1 MEVHPTDRPSPG
13 YSNEPKAIA
22 HIRVASGVRTRVRR
36 IGFSRAG
43 PWAKLMK
50 PMLPADTFLNLGP
63 ALGFSL
69 YSQVPSVSAIFS
81 LYTSFSAIT
90 MLFRTILNEV
100 VPERIREYVALK
112 VVDFFSSYFQSNFT
126 VVIEER
132 WEFAENQTFRA
143 AEVYLPTRLAGLSTS
158 ELLVGSSDLKNPAA
172 EPKFG
177 IPVNT
182 KIIDELEGI
191 RFEWTLHSVETKKYC
206 REKRCG
212 EEKIIIFTTN
222 HKEKLDPTL
231 LRPGRMDVH
240 ILMDNCTP
248 FVFKKLVALYLKIN
262 EYVLF
267 DPIEKL
273 VLEVSATPAEV
284 TQQLMASKDADI
296 AFKGLLEFLETKKI
310 KKEEDSK
317 VEEAA
322 PPLVKSF
329 PTPLHFQL
337 QNGVMARITPFME

>member
-1 MEVHPTDRPSPG
+1 
-13 YSNEPKAIA
+13 
-22 HIRVASGVRTRVRR
+22 
-36 IGFSRAG
+36 
-43 PWAKLMK
+43 
-50 PMLPADTFLNLGP
+50 
-63 ALGFSL
+63 
-69 YSQVPSVSAIFS
+69 
-81 LYTSFSAIT
+81 

-100 VPERIREYVALK
+100 VPKRIREYVALK

-126 VVIEER
+126 FVIEEQ
-132 WEFAENQTFRA
+132 WEFADNQTFRA

-182 KIIDELEGI
+182 KIIDEFEGI
-191 RFEWTLHSVETKKYC
+191 RLEWTLHSVETKKYC
-206 REKRCG
+206 REKRFFSSGQISLSGLLNFVDGLWSSCG

-262 EYVLF
+262 EHVMF

-284 TQQLMASKDADI
+284 TQQLMANKDADI

-322 PPLVKSF
+322 PALV
-329 PTPLHFQL
+329 
-337 QNGVMARITPFME
+337 

>member
-1 MEVHPTDRPSPG
+1 
-13 YSNEPKAIA
+13 
-22 HIRVASGVRTRVRR
+22 
-36 IGFSRAG
+36 
-43 PWAKLMK
+43 
-50 PMLPADTFLNLGP
+50 
-63 ALGFSL
+63 
-69 YSQVPSVSAIFS
+69 
-81 LYTSFSAIT
+81 

-206 REKRCG
+206 REKR
-212 EEKIIIFTTN
+212 
-222 HKEKLDPTL
+222 
-231 LRPGRMDVH
+231 
-240 ILMDNCTP
+240 
-248 FVFKKLVALYLKIN
+248 
-262 EYVLF
+262 
-267 DPIEKL
+267 
-273 VLEVSATPAEV
+273 
-284 TQQLMASKDADI
+284 
-296 AFKGLLEFLETKKI
+296 
-310 KKEEDSK
+310 
-317 VEEAA
+317 
-322 PPLVKSF
+322 
-329 PTPLHFQL
+329 
-337 QNGVMARITPFME
+337 